1 MSIPRFLA
9 GIVPVGL
16 LILGAGLASG
26 QDYPNKP
33 IRIVTGATG
42 GGSDFT
48 ARIAAQGISG
58 PLGQSVVVENRTVL
72 LATEAVAKAPSDGYT
87 LVVNGNSLWILPMLQ
102 KTGYDATRDFSPI
115 SQLVREF
122 TVLAVHP
129 SLPVKSVKDLIALAK
144 ARKGELNYSTG
155 AVGALSH
162 LGMELFKSMAGVD
175 IVHVPYKG
183 GTAQTAALLSG
194 EVQLTIADANWVMP
208 QVKAGRLRALAVTS
222 AQPTALVP
230 GLPTVA
236 ELGLPGFEATST
248 TGIWAPAKTPEAI
261 IKRLSQEIMR
271 VFNQPDVKVKYSN
284 AGVETVGNPPEQ
296 FAAFIKSDAARWGKV
311 IKDAGIKL
319 D

>member
-208 QVKAGRLRALAVTS
+208 QAKAGRLRALAVTS